1 METQQTN
8 PAVVEIQNT
17 IIELEKMI
25 ELYKQFDPEKAV
37 QQLNQDQIV
46 QIAKEFYKEAIE
58 NRRVNCLARYLAAEM
73 SSYFLRA
80 DDNQAE
86 TDKTDLLNGLSYRIW
101 NDYDIN
107 SSLVSRISDRW
118 LQSNTLVDRVADR
131 VLERV
136 VEMLSESSF
145 TLSKIN
151 KVRN

>member
-1 METQQTN
+1 METQQAN

-37 QQLNQDQIV
+37 QQLSQEQVV

-58 NRRVNCLARYLAAEM
+58 NRRMNYLARYLAAEM
-73 SSYFLRA
+73 SSYFIRA
-80 DDNQAE
+80 EDDQAE
-86 TDKTDLLNGLSYRIW
+86 TDKNEFVNGLSYRIW
-101 NDYDIN
+101 NDYDMK
-107 SSLVSRISDRW
+107 STLVSRISDRW
-118 LQSNTLVDRVADR
+118 LESNTLVDRVADR

-151 KVRN
+151 KARN